1 MEIVN
6 DSLPVSTIQG
16 ISTVQDGLR
25 ILEEAKANWDGQSP
39 LFVSLGLL
47 AWSLTPSDVVT
58 MSEALGPEFEVVRGD
73 HYFSLIREANGLSV
87 KPHALD
93 TLDPNEDLQE
103 DQ

>member
-1 MEIVN
+1 M
-6 DSLPVSTIQG
+6 
-16 ISTVQDGLR
+16 R